1 MRAFAASRR
10 RTVQLDGVGRHEAP
24 LAMPGFDAVSSSAF
38 SFAVTCALSPGFP
51 STSLHP
57 SSLRPQSLFC
67 GPSSGASAVRS
78 ALLSKFSLSRLLLF
92 LLLALLLLAV
102 HPEKPAPGR
111 LPGVAAAAA
120 PSEQP
125 QLKIGPAQ
133 VLLPSPAQAAGRLAS
148 ASVSVRTLLIVEN
161 GSSLAAAP
169 CFFWSVQHPDLI
181 RVLHPDC
188 APSQPASACLLPST
202 SLSASGAG
210 VCLPRVLVEASHH
223 TPHKRGRSWIFASP
237 GRPASSPGRQVSPS
251 ALRVQAVVAPIAR
264 IAFRTRDR
272 RLAVGQ
278 LGDVGVL
285 AFDEE
290 GNIFTSLQG
299 LVFIWKFEGERGVLQ
314 AEDITSDAEAA
325 SATRQW
331 VERSSQSA
339 SGVHTPD
346 SAAGPFWRSD
356 MLLVRG
362 LKTGKATISVR
373 LAGDEHRHVG
383 EARVSFVVH
392 EPVLLLPAFQVLP
405 PAAVFQYRL
414 LRLQESSETV
424 SGGGVSSL
432 AVSRPRS
439 PAFLS
444 LPAPHIQFSAD
455 DLSLFDAEDRLPLAR
470 AVADAGASAI
480 VAIDRA
486 GLLRVVSPEFPGE
499 GENARR
505 FGLEG
510 ASLLRAVDTRTGEE
524 QHAEVQVLVPSALRV
539 FVDDV
544 GDLER
549 QPTWSSL
556 AAAVEKQVRS
566 LGDAQESHDVLLR
579 RLVERDWTFG
589 GAGERNSKVD
599 AFAPQE
605 ELRMR
610 LVKTGRARLGG
621 DAAVDEDEEEDDVL
635 VLVRGR
641 EYLFKVEMLARG
653 LPRLVSIPR
662 QPETAPRETETLAT
676 ETLATEPVEKEAR
689 EALSR
694 SPVEED
700 SQFLA
705 VATPK
710 NAVFHWTCE
719 DEGEEEESA
728 DDASESRPE
737 SQSCGLQ
744 RKGSGQQHMAWFSA
758 SQRSQG
764 RLTASLLHVG
774 SRASGAKAFWEPPV
788 PLSLSLRFRVVDP
801 VFLLFFPRPR
811 GERGEEELGVR
822 LSSDQ
827 PLLLP
832 PLHSFVVEPW
842 GGSGAYT
849 LTSSDASLIS
859 VESLPASPQSPPF
872 ESSQL
877 LAPFVWGEKGL
888 RAARPSSRDS
898 RQRFRLQNPAVAD
911 GETRKRRPGETGVA
925 VLRLEDARQ
934 PQNAFEFLVVIAEPE
949 RVEIS
954 LDSFL
959 IGESRANEEHVR
971 GDMRRDARERRGG
984 QDASERNRQDATQA
998 IAIVTAFA
1006 RIPST
1011 LALPPKVSQWFAQPS
1026 LSSSET
1032 SLEDAARAV
1041 QLAASEWGKGL
1052 DGDANEVSRHPLHR
1066 FPLQFANCTNL
1077 IPPAEQREE
1086 KRRLWT
1092 DKPDILMIQELRA
1105 SVPYTCGVFRLT
1117 GKASGSAR
1125 VFFSPSAALRAG
1137 ATVDVFPPLE
1147 LWVRLDR
1154 LLHPL
1159 PVSPQASPDAAAL
1172 QAPRSARS
1180 AEQGLQENG
1189 GVERDR
1195 GAAGVEHQ
1203 RPAGDA
1209 CPTCASA
1216 LLYSAPVAALAAG
1229 ASLSGNARDDNVL
1242 SLAVGAS
1249 LTFFTKGGPPERP
1262 AVYTQVRRGEVERA
1276 DQQGTAAEVAILNGD
1291 RSVRVVCLRPGDTPA
1306 KILLEVSN
1314 RPKQG
1319 VHVHSVSTSVR
1330 LSIVCSVPRHLEIFP
1345 LPAFSTPS
1353 ATVAAPEPVTLAAF
1367 PVAPAAASPQV
1378 SPVSPFASAPS
1389 LFLRCGATHRFVAVA
1404 YDALLQPVVNAT
1416 SFAASSAWS
1425 LAGDEGA
1432 TAETGPKGVSLVS
1445 FFDLETRVG
1454 RGNSRVDERPRDAFI
1469 GSAEAA
1475 AVQVDSTSC
1484 CGVHRLSVHLQWPTA
1499 ESMAGD
1505 TALRQED
1512 QALLLR
1518 SLKEAREALH
1528 ENGSTTSAWRD
1539 DLLSSTLSLVVLPPP
1554 RFLASNAF
1562 LPGFFPPVKEASFAP
1577 LRLFYHPEMVYR
1589 LLLQFTSPQTRLK
1602 VLPASSVSAVSSTA
1616 PFRVYTETP
1625 GPRLL
1630 ADANSGVC
1638 SALSPEA
1645 TVQRFSSL
1653 FRHLF
1658 DSRDRSASKKERPL
1672 PALPRE
1678 GLDVATLVLGATQT
1692 EREGD
1697 LASPLLRLEPP
1708 FSWPTQEVCSPSCPV
1723 TSQEVFVLPSEEVG
1737 RDSSG
1742 GFVASGLLAVD
1753 DVSVLGDHPRSERL
1767 LAGQKKETRP
1777 ALELQFFRVARVS
1790 LAVSPPETLLGSEQ
1804 AEGGEQ
1810 GGEQGGW
1817 IQGAWGE
1824 VEKGKAYGVKVS
1836 AFAADGKRLAPAFY
1850 PAMDLTLTISKK
1862 RKTPRS
1868 ETLQTAS
1875 QGREVTPD
1883 ATTPG
1888 WLYVH
1893 RVRDGRL
1900 AEAQQ
1905 VEAQLSKEETDMS
1918 ATVSF
1923 RHKTRSFDFFPS
1935 RRGSH
1940 SHERKPGQAEVEAL
1954 ASETRCGERFKQNCP
1969 DFFFFV
1975 DGFEPDAEL
1984 VLSVRAV
1991 NWEPALSPHAS
2002 GVSTPVSAEMTLAL
2016 YPPLQVSPAS
2026 LVLLPG
2032 GHSLQLTVRGG
2043 PCRRRDSR
2051 SSERGGGSSRLSA
2064 VRGCVSSD
2072 SAVVAAQV
2080 VEDGGFVLTSDAAS
2094 EESRERRERGDIL
2107 DETEFRVVEL
2117 VTGEEGAAVVT
2128 VHAGDPTAE
2137 ETAVSAPRTRLLRR
2151 AAATVQVIVALPTR
2165 VVVRR
2170 SVSGGNGFVGEPGRS
2185 LHRLDAARMGAVE
2198 RTPVERGGEGEAAR
2212 KGDSFLQEETLQLG
2226 LESVQKLHALLY
2238 DSEGREFNLGHLT
2251 APTGRLAGP
2260 GVDRATSE
2268 GQRKLQLFGP
2278 VAALP
2283 PATASVCTYS
2293 WRVVESSSVVGLLDP
2308 SAMDLFSELSGA
2320 ACTNASAL
2328 PLPAA
2333 AASLRQSLSGS
2344 LPSVSVV
2351 GLRSGTAR
2359 LHLRVEC
2366 SARRQRDG
2374 SRAAKSSFLE
2384 TEVSIV
2390 VSPSPFSPTPASS
2403 QSLVESPLSSFSTVA
2418 SAVAGLSPLP
2428 AAKPSGPEWWTE
2440 LFSSPRSSVS
2450 SFLFSASPSSLS
2462 SPLLVAPAAEY
2473 RLPCCVLRVL
2483 PVPDAACVCAS
2494 RPREALPKAPEA
2506 ARESGLE
2513 SEVKCSCAEPTAL
2526 QVLPGDGGFVTS
2538 SSLAAALL
2546 KIEARPASRAF
2557 AARPPEAGRTD
2568 KDSREEGEARDQ
2580 ALWLTARV
2588 DVTPVA
2594 SVELRL
2600 RERTMAL
2607 GGRQRVELLLK
2618 DALGRRVLPPT
2629 DIRLDVFS
2637 SHPSVIS
2644 AEVEAGDSR
2653 HPFGA
2658 PVVALQA
2665 SATQAGCAAVTVFLL
2680 APAFLSDTVL
2690 VCTDSRASPSPG
2702 VARRLASAEAVP
2714 VLPGS
2719 VVHVLPD
2726 SRVYVHRVRPHL
2738 SFRLTFRLQPLLSA
2752 LLALGAKGALG
2763 TAGGSAGPPVHLFPD
2778 FVWQEV
2784 QQVAASSGCVSVHAV
2799 ARLVD
2804 RVAPSLAQSLHLS
2817 LAGLFRLLRRPA
2829 SLFFEA
2835 ASTFSPAF
2843 SVGEPLLHFSEET
2856 DAQQPQRFALCTG
2869 RPSSRPTASSAG
2881 ASSPALVASSL
2892 SLKVTLND
2900 VPAVLAALVSKKE
2913 ESEGGKAD
2921 GELSDFLL
2929 RVDGVSAFFSLLRKQ
2944 LASAWW
2950 REQQVYRRQKEASEE
2965 SCEPRRS
2972 ARSRAATP
2980 DDNRQTA
2987 ELQDESGVHAAAGCT
3002 YTLFG
3007 RAQDVPSS
3015 VTLFFSLVGFLDWSA
3030 SFSPSTPVQA
3040 SLCSSPF
3047 FACPTAHAV
3056 WNSSRPAVASV
3067 HTPRIVP
3074 ARLFASAASNA
3085 AAPDVSDVEGPT
3097 AVALAPG
3104 LATISA
3110 NNSAVLRLGVLP
3122 SPDLE
3127 RDAGRASE
3135 LGTQEA
3141 SKLRLLA
3148 AAGCAGH
3155 FVEKTE
3161 SQRTPLLTVASA
3173 AWMALSGSEMLSVSR
3188 LQSLGACATE
3198 EVVGRRGELF
3208 FSSFSSRIPA
3218 TESKTPN
3225 NREEPSALFSPRGEV
3240 LFFRLQASPSAGT
3253 WTDVASSVYV
3263 QSSGSVQCAV
3273 SDPRLAPLFVAET
3286 TQLPLLSFESEER
3299 RKAVGV
3305 RLSEQGRVSGAV
3317 EFDDEG
3323 DLLVAHAC
3331 ALQERRLLSVR
3342 SDLPRLLR
3350 LSTPGVVASVA
3361 PSETATHGPAPSSVA
3376 LPCGPATLSASQS
3389 SSSLPKFSLPV
3400 SVSLQTSRASRLLAF
3415 SPARL
3420 LSLADE
3426 RGAERDAETLL
3437 RQRARY
3443 LFETFAVQTP
3453 RGARPDVAQSRVFQS
3468 ACLALPFKPKMRVLF
3483 DARCMSLAAPQVVYV
3498 KATQRQKLG
3507 DGEGHESEKER
3518 SEELEDFFKEAHAL
3532 GSLGDERQASVHEER
3547 SDDPARGSAALHAT
3561 AETGAKLPLTLFVY
3575 PVPPVAADNAAAAPE
3590 QSRNRVSVDV
3600 SVSSEAYTVQT
3611 QQRGLLLAIRVSA
3624 ATSPTHLASGDRA
3637 SRHHKREA
3645 STGNWSVWTAPE
3657 AAQLTIESRE
3667 WRQIVSLSLE
3677 PAGAVRQR
3685 REEKGEE
3692 TLLFPSAFFSSS
3704 SERPLPGHESERVTG
3719 ARSEDRRELKREVQF
3734 EQEEDS
3740 TQSLGEWLLLLLLLL
3755 GGGLFLLHRYW
3766 DFFRGAAFQS
3776 QPLPPRD
3783 ETAVDKGGFA
3793 TSAPE
3798 KSVYPG
3804 LGENSLLMRE
3814 KARLQAARQADAEA
3828 LSNAFSTRCKDE
3840 QLSARV
3846 RTPQQKLQMQPDGQ
3860 WKWVA

>member
-1 MRAFAASRR
+1 
-10 RTVQLDGVGRHEAP
+10 
-24 LAMPGFDAVSSSAF
+24 
-38 SFAVTCALSPGFP
+38 
-51 STSLHP
+51 
-57 SSLRPQSLFC
+57 
-67 GPSSGASAVRS
+67 
-78 ALLSKFSLSRLLLF
+78 

-480 VAIDRA
+480 VAVDRA

-744 RKGSGQQHMAWFSA
+744 RKGSGQQVSSVDRKIRGRRSLDAVMHRPCRKETRSRTGKLTNQRRGGEARAAAASRGPAFVLKQSPLHSSQFDAGRVDKNDSQVQPAHMAWFSA

-859 VESLPASPQSPPF
+859 VESLPASPESPPF

-898 RQRFRLQNPAVAD
+898 RQRFRLQNPAVSD
-911 GETRKRRPGETGVA
+911 GETRKRRPGETGVV

-959 IGESRANEEHVR
+959 IGESRANEDHVR

-984 QDASERNRQDATQA
+984 QDASERNRQDAMQA

-1041 QLAASEWGKGL
+1041 QLAASEWGKEL

-1319 VHVHSVSTSVR
+1319 VHV
-1330 LSIVCSVPRHLEIFP
+1330 
-1345 LPAFSTPS
+1345 
-1353 ATVAAPEPVTLAAF
+1353 
-1367 PVAPAAASPQV
+1367 
-1378 SPVSPFASAPS
+1378 
-1389 LFLRCGATHRFVAVA
+1389 
-1404 YDALLQPVVNAT
+1404 
-1416 SFAASSAWS
+1416 
-1425 LAGDEGA
+1425 
-1432 TAETGPKGVSLVS
+1432 
-1445 FFDLETRVG
+1445 
-1454 RGNSRVDERPRDAFI
+1454 
-1469 GSAEAA
+1469 
-1475 AVQVDSTSC
+1475 
-1484 CGVHRLSVHLQWPTA
+1484 
-1499 ESMAGD
+1499 
-1505 TALRQED
+1505 
-1512 QALLLR
+1512 
-1518 SLKEAREALH
+1518 
-1528 ENGSTTSAWRD
+1528 
-1539 DLLSSTLSLVVLPPP
+1539 
-1554 RFLASNAF
+1554 
-1562 LPGFFPPVKEASFAP
+1562 
-1577 LRLFYHPEMVYR
+1577 
-1589 LLLQFTSPQTRLK
+1589 
-1602 VLPASSVSAVSSTA
+1602 
-1616 PFRVYTETP
+1616 
-1625 GPRLL
+1625 
-1630 ADANSGVC
+1630 
-1638 SALSPEA
+1638 
-1645 TVQRFSSL
+1645 
-1653 FRHLF
+1653 
-1658 DSRDRSASKKERPL
+1658 
-1672 PALPRE
+1672 
-1678 GLDVATLVLGATQT
+1678 
-1692 EREGD
+1692 
-1697 LASPLLRLEPP
+1697 
-1708 FSWPTQEVCSPSCPV
+1708 
-1723 TSQEVFVLPSEEVG
+1723 
-1737 RDSSG
+1737 
-1742 GFVASGLLAVD
+1742 
-1753 DVSVLGDHPRSERL
+1753 
-1767 LAGQKKETRP
+1767 
-1777 ALELQFFRVARVS
+1777 
-1790 LAVSPPETLLGSEQ
+1790 
-1804 AEGGEQ
+1804 
-1810 GGEQGGW
+1810 
-1817 IQGAWGE
+1817 
-1824 VEKGKAYGVKVS
+1824 
-1836 AFAADGKRLAPAFY
+1836 
-1850 PAMDLTLTISKK
+1850 
-1862 RKTPRS
+1862 
-1868 ETLQTAS
+1868 
-1875 QGREVTPD
+1875 
-1883 ATTPG
+1883 
-1888 WLYVH
+1888 
-1893 RVRDGRL
+1893 
-1900 AEAQQ
+1900 
-1905 VEAQLSKEETDMS
+1905 
-1918 ATVSF
+1918 
-1923 RHKTRSFDFFPS
+1923 
-1935 RRGSH
+1935 
-1940 SHERKPGQAEVEAL
+1940 
-1954 ASETRCGERFKQNCP
+1954 
-1969 DFFFFV
+1969 
-1975 DGFEPDAEL
+1975 
-1984 VLSVRAV
+1984 
-1991 NWEPALSPHAS
+1991 
-2002 GVSTPVSAEMTLAL
+2002 
-2016 YPPLQVSPAS
+2016 
-2026 LVLLPG
+2026 
-2032 GHSLQLTVRGG
+2032 
-2043 PCRRRDSR
+2043 
-2051 SSERGGGSSRLSA
+2051 
-2064 VRGCVSSD
+2064 
-2072 SAVVAAQV
+2072 
-2080 VEDGGFVLTSDAAS
+2080 
-2094 EESRERRERGDIL
+2094 
-2107 DETEFRVVEL
+2107 
-2117 VTGEEGAAVVT
+2117 
-2128 VHAGDPTAE
+2128 
-2137 ETAVSAPRTRLLRR
+2137 
-2151 AAATVQVIVALPTR
+2151 
-2165 VVVRR
+2165 
-2170 SVSGGNGFVGEPGRS
+2170 
-2185 LHRLDAARMGAVE
+2185 
-2198 RTPVERGGEGEAAR
+2198 
-2212 KGDSFLQEETLQLG
+2212 
-2226 LESVQKLHALLY
+2226 
-2238 DSEGREFNLGHLT
+2238 
-2251 APTGRLAGP
+2251 
-2260 GVDRATSE
+2260 
-2268 GQRKLQLFGP
+2268 
-2278 VAALP
+2278 
-2283 PATASVCTYS
+2283 
-2293 WRVVESSSVVGLLDP
+2293 
-2308 SAMDLFSELSGA
+2308 
-2320 ACTNASAL
+2320 
-2328 PLPAA
+2328 
-2333 AASLRQSLSGS
+2333 
-2344 LPSVSVV
+2344 
-2351 GLRSGTAR
+2351 
-2359 LHLRVEC
+2359 
-2366 SARRQRDG
+2366 
-2374 SRAAKSSFLE
+2374 
-2384 TEVSIV
+2384 
-2390 VSPSPFSPTPASS
+2390 
-2403 QSLVESPLSSFSTVA
+2403 
-2418 SAVAGLSPLP
+2418 
-2428 AAKPSGPEWWTE
+2428 
-2440 LFSSPRSSVS
+2440 
-2450 SFLFSASPSSLS
+2450 
-2462 SPLLVAPAAEY
+2462 
-2473 RLPCCVLRVL
+2473 
-2483 PVPDAACVCAS
+2483 
-2494 RPREALPKAPEA
+2494 
-2506 ARESGLE
+2506 
-2513 SEVKCSCAEPTAL
+2513 
-2526 QVLPGDGGFVTS
+2526 
-2538 SSLAAALL
+2538 
-2546 KIEARPASRAF
+2546 
-2557 AARPPEAGRTD
+2557 
-2568 KDSREEGEARDQ
+2568 
-2580 ALWLTARV
+2580 
-2588 DVTPVA
+2588 
-2594 SVELRL
+2594 
-2600 RERTMAL
+2600 
-2607 GGRQRVELLLK
+2607 
-2618 DALGRRVLPPT
+2618 
-2629 DIRLDVFS
+2629 
-2637 SHPSVIS
+2637 
-2644 AEVEAGDSR
+2644 
-2653 HPFGA
+2653 
-2658 PVVALQA
+2658 
-2665 SATQAGCAAVTVFLL
+2665 
-2680 APAFLSDTVL
+2680 
-2690 VCTDSRASPSPG
+2690 
-2702 VARRLASAEAVP
+2702 
-2714 VLPGS
+2714 
-2719 VVHVLPD
+2719 
-2726 SRVYVHRVRPHL
+2726 
-2738 SFRLTFRLQPLLSA
+2738 
-2752 LLALGAKGALG
+2752 
-2763 TAGGSAGPPVHLFPD
+2763 
-2778 FVWQEV
+2778 
-2784 QQVAASSGCVSVHAV
+2784 
-2799 ARLVD
+2799 
-2804 RVAPSLAQSLHLS
+2804 
-2817 LAGLFRLLRRPA
+2817 
-2829 SLFFEA
+2829 
-2835 ASTFSPAF
+2835 
-2843 SVGEPLLHFSEET
+2843 
-2856 DAQQPQRFALCTG
+2856 
-2869 RPSSRPTASSAG
+2869 
-2881 ASSPALVASSL
+2881 
-2892 SLKVTLND
+2892 
-2900 VPAVLAALVSKKE
+2900 
-2913 ESEGGKAD
+2913 
-2921 GELSDFLL
+2921 
-2929 RVDGVSAFFSLLRKQ
+2929 
-2944 LASAWW
+2944 
-2950 REQQVYRRQKEASEE
+2950 
-2965 SCEPRRS
+2965 
-2972 ARSRAATP
+2972 
-2980 DDNRQTA
+2980 
-2987 ELQDESGVHAAAGCT
+2987 
-3002 YTLFG
+3002 
-3007 RAQDVPSS
+3007 
-3015 VTLFFSLVGFLDWSA
+3015 
-3030 SFSPSTPVQA
+3030 
-3040 SLCSSPF
+3040 
-3047 FACPTAHAV
+3047 
-3056 WNSSRPAVASV
+3056 
-3067 HTPRIVP
+3067 
-3074 ARLFASAASNA
+3074 
-3085 AAPDVSDVEGPT
+3085 
-3097 AVALAPG
+3097 
-3104 LATISA
+3104 
-3110 NNSAVLRLGVLP
+3110 
-3122 SPDLE
+3122 
-3127 RDAGRASE
+3127 
-3135 LGTQEA
+3135 
-3141 SKLRLLA
+3141 
-3148 AAGCAGH
+3148 
-3155 FVEKTE
+3155 
-3161 SQRTPLLTVASA
+3161 
-3173 AWMALSGSEMLSVSR
+3173 
-3188 LQSLGACATE
+3188 
-3198 EVVGRRGELF
+3198 
-3208 FSSFSSRIPA
+3208 
-3218 TESKTPN
+3218 
-3225 NREEPSALFSPRGEV
+3225 
-3240 LFFRLQASPSAGT
+3240 
-3253 WTDVASSVYV
+3253 
-3263 QSSGSVQCAV
+3263 
-3273 SDPRLAPLFVAET
+3273 
-3286 TQLPLLSFESEER
+3286 
-3299 RKAVGV
+3299 
-3305 RLSEQGRVSGAV
+3305 
-3317 EFDDEG
+3317 
-3323 DLLVAHAC
+3323 
-3331 ALQERRLLSVR
+3331 
-3342 SDLPRLLR
+3342 
-3350 LSTPGVVASVA
+3350 
-3361 PSETATHGPAPSSVA
+3361 
-3376 LPCGPATLSASQS
+3376 
-3389 SSSLPKFSLPV
+3389 
-3400 SVSLQTSRASRLLAF
+3400 
-3415 SPARL
+3415 
-3420 LSLADE
+3420 
-3426 RGAERDAETLL
+3426 
-3437 RQRARY
+3437 
-3443 LFETFAVQTP
+3443 
-3453 RGARPDVAQSRVFQS
+3453 
-3468 ACLALPFKPKMRVLF
+3468 
-3483 DARCMSLAAPQVVYV
+3483 
-3498 KATQRQKLG
+3498 
-3507 DGEGHESEKER
+3507 
-3518 SEELEDFFKEAHAL
+3518 
-3532 GSLGDERQASVHEER
+3532 
-3547 SDDPARGSAALHAT
+3547 
-3561 AETGAKLPLTLFVY
+3561 
-3575 PVPPVAADNAAAAPE
+3575 
-3590 QSRNRVSVDV
+3590 
-3600 SVSSEAYTVQT
+3600 
-3611 QQRGLLLAIRVSA
+3611 
-3624 ATSPTHLASGDRA
+3624 
-3637 SRHHKREA
+3637 
-3645 STGNWSVWTAPE
+3645 
-3657 AAQLTIESRE
+3657 
-3667 WRQIVSLSLE
+3667 
-3677 PAGAVRQR
+3677 
-3685 REEKGEE
+3685 
-3692 TLLFPSAFFSSS
+3692 
-3704 SERPLPGHESERVTG
+3704 
-3719 ARSEDRRELKREVQF
+3719 
-3734 EQEEDS
+3734 
-3740 TQSLGEWLLLLLLLL
+3740 
-3755 GGGLFLLHRYW
+3755 
-3766 DFFRGAAFQS
+3766 
-3776 QPLPPRD
+3776 
-3783 ETAVDKGGFA
+3783 
-3793 TSAPE
+3793 
-3798 KSVYPG
+3798 
-3804 LGENSLLMRE
+3804 
-3814 KARLQAARQADAEA
+3814 
-3828 LSNAFSTRCKDE
+3828 
-3840 QLSARV
+3840 
-3846 RTPQQKLQMQPDGQ
+3846 
-3860 WKWVA
+3860 

>member
-1 MRAFAASRR
+1 MRALAASRR
-10 RTVQLDGVGRHEAP
+10 PPDQHDGVECHEAR
-24 LAMPGFDAVSSSAF
+24 LATPGFDAVASFASSSAVF
-38 SFAVTCALSPGFP
+38 SGLSSGSP
-51 STSLHP
+51 SNCLHP
-57 SSLRPQSLFC
+57 SSLRSQSLFC
-67 GPSSGASAVRS
+67 GPSRGTSVARPAS
-78 ALLSKFSLSRLLLF
+78 LSKFVLSSLLLC
-92 LLLALLLLAV
+92 LLLAPLLLAFR
-102 HPEKPAPGR
+102 PEKPSPGGR

-120 PSEQP
+120 QSEQP

-133 VLLPSPAQAAGRLAS
+133 VLLPSPAQTDGRLAS

-161 GSSLAAAP
+161 GSSLAEAP
-169 CFFWSVQHPDLI
+169 CFFWAVQHPDII

-188 APSQPASACLLPST
+188 APSQPASACLLPAT

-210 VCLPRVLVEASHH
+210 VCLPRVFVEASHP

-237 GRPASSPGRQVSPS
+237 GRPASPESQVSPS

-264 IAFRTRDR
+264 LAFRTRDR

-299 LVFIWKFEGERGVLQ
+299 LVFVWKFEGERGVLQ

-331 VERSSQSA
+331 VERSSQRA
-339 SGVHTPD
+339 SGGHTPD

-405 PAAVFQYRL
+405 PAAIFQYRL
-414 LRLQESSETV
+414 LRLQESSESV
-424 SGGGVSSL
+424 SGGGGSSL
-432 AVSRPRS
+432 AVSRSRG

-444 LPAPHIQFSAD
+444 LPAPHVQFSAD

-470 AVADAGASAI
+470 AVAHAGASAL
-480 VAIDRA
+480 VSVDRA

-499 GENARR
+499 GEKARR

-510 ASLLRAVDTRTGEE
+510 ASLLRAMDTRTGEE
-524 QHAEVQVLVPSALRV
+524 QHAEVQVLVPSALRL
-539 FVDDV
+539 FMDDV
-544 GDLER
+544 GVLER
-549 QPTWSSL
+549 QQTWSSL

-566 LGDAQESHDVLLR
+566 LGDPQESHDLLLR

-589 GAGERNSKVD
+589 GAGERNLKVD

-610 LVKTGRARLGG
+610 LVKAGRARLRGR
-621 DAAVDEDEEEDDVL
+621 AAPEQDEEEDEEEDDVL

-641 EYLFKVEMLARG
+641 EYLFKVEMLARS
-653 LPRLVSIPR
+653 LPRPDQR
-662 QPETAPRETETLAT
+662 RPETAPRETETFGT
-676 ETLATEPVEKEAR
+676 GSVENETR
-689 EALSR
+689 EELSR
-694 SPVEED
+694 SPVDED
-700 SQFLA
+700 AQFLV

-710 NAVFHWTCE
+710 NAVFHWACE
-719 DEGEEEESA
+719 DEGEEEAA
-728 DDASESRPE
+728 DDDSESRTG

-758 SQRSQG
+758 SRRSQG

-774 SRASGAKAFWEPPV
+774 SRASGARAFWEPPV
-788 PLSLSLRFRVVDP
+788 PLSLSLHFRVVDP

-811 GERGEEELGVR
+811 EERGEEELGVR

-849 LTSSDASLIS
+849 LTSSDASVIS
-859 VESLPASPQSPPF
+859 VESLPASPQSPPLG
-872 ESSQL
+872 SSQL
-877 LAPFVWGEKGL
+877 LGPFVWGDKGL
-888 RAARPSSRDS
+888 RAALPSSRDS
-898 RQRFRLQNPAVAD
+898 RQRFRLQNPGVSG
-911 GETRKRRPGETGVA
+911 GERRKTRRQGETGVA
-925 VLRLEDARQ
+925 VLRLQDARQ
-934 PQNAFEFLVVIAEPE
+934 PQNAFEFLVVVAEPE

-959 IGESRANEEHVR
+959 IGESRANEDHVR
-971 GDMRRDARERRGG
+971 GDTRRDARERRGDKG
-984 QDASERNRQDATQA
+984 DSERNRRDAAQA

-1006 RIPST
+1006 RIPSS
-1011 LALPPKVSQWFAQPS
+1011 LSLPPKVSQWFAQPS

-1032 SLEDAARAV
+1032 SLEDAAQAV
-1041 QLAASEWGKGL
+1041 QTAASEWG
-1052 DGDANEVSRHPLHR
+1052 NELEADSSELSRHPLHR

-1077 IPPAEQREE
+1077 IPAAEQREE

-1117 GKASGSAR
+1117 GKTSGSAR

-1147 LWVRLDR
+1147 AWVRLDR

-1172 QAPRSARS
+1172 QVPRSARS
-1180 AEQGLQENG
+1180 ADQVLQENA

-1195 GAAGVEHQ
+1195 DAAGV
-1203 RPAGDA
+1203 A
-1209 CPTCASA
+1209 CPACASA
-1216 LLYSAPVAALAAG
+1216 LRYNAPVAALAAST
-1229 ASLSGNARDDNVL
+1229 SLSGNAREENVL

-1262 AVYTQVRRGEVERA
+1262 AVYTQVRRGEVERG
-1276 DQQGTAAEVAILNGD
+1276 DQRGAAAEVAILNGD
-1291 RSVRVVCLRPGDTPA
+1291 RSVRVVCLRPGNTPA
-1306 KILLEVSN
+1306 KILLEVAN

-1319 VHVHSVSTSVR
+1319 MHVHPVSTSVT

-1353 ATVAAPEPVTLAAF
+1353 PTVAVPDPVTLAAF

-1389 LFLRCGATHRFVAVA
+1389 LFLRCGATHRFVTVA

-1416 SFAASSAWS
+1416 SFAASTAWS
-1425 LAGDEGA
+1425 LTSDEGA
-1432 TAETGPKGVSLVS
+1432 TAETGPEGVSLVS
-1445 FFDLETRVG
+1445 FFDFETRVG
-1454 RGNSRVDERPRDAFI
+1454 RGNSRVDELPRDEFV

-1475 AVQVDSTSC
+1475 AVQVESTSC
-1484 CGVHRLSVHLQWPTA
+1484 CGVHRLSVHLKWPTA

-1505 TALRQED
+1505 TALRRED

-1518 SLKEAREALH
+1518 GLKEARESLH
-1528 ENGSTTSAWRD
+1528 KNDSTASAWRD

-1554 RFLASNAF
+1554 RFLASNSF
-1562 LPGFFPPVKEASFAP
+1562 LPGFFPPTKEASFAP
-1577 LRLFYHPEMVYR
+1577 LRLFYHPKIVYR

-1602 VLPASSVSAVSSTA
+1602 VLPASPVSAVSSTP

-1630 ADANSGVC
+1630 AEGANSGLC
-1638 SALSPEA
+1638 SGLSPEA

-1653 FRHLF
+1653 FRHVF
-1658 DSRDRSASKKERPL
+1658 DSRDPSASKKERPL
-1672 PALPRE
+1672 PGFPRE
-1678 GLDVATLVLGATQT
+1678 GLDVATLVLAATQA
-1692 EREGD
+1692 ERERD
-1697 LASPLLRLEPP
+1697 SVSPLLRLEPP
-1708 FSWPTQEVCSPSCPV
+1708 FAWPPHTVCSAACPV

-1737 RDSSG
+1737 RGSSG
-1742 GFVASGLLAVD
+1742 GFVTSGFLAVD
-1753 DVSVLGDHPRSERL
+1753 DVGVLGDLPSSERFL
-1767 LAGQKKETRP
+1767 TGQKKETTP
-1777 ALELQFFRVARVS
+1777 ALELQFFSVARVS
-1790 LAVSPPETLLGSEQ
+1790 LAVSSPETLLGSQE
-1804 AEGGEQ
+1804 AE

-1824 VEKGKAYGVKVS
+1824 VEKGKTYGVKVS
-1836 AFAADGKRLAPAFY
+1836 AFAADGKLLAPAFY
-1850 PAMDLTLTISKK
+1850 SAMDLTLTISKK

-1868 ETLQTAS
+1868 ETLQTPS
-1875 QGREVTPD
+1875 HGREETPG
-1883 ATTPG
+1883 APTAG
-1888 WLYVH
+1888 WLYVQ
-1893 RVRDGRL
+1893 RVRGGRL
-1900 AEAQQ
+1900 AETQQ
-1905 VEAQLSKEETDMS
+1905 VEAQLSKEETDVS
-1918 ATVSF
+1918 VTVSF
-1923 RHKTRSFDFFPS
+1923 RHEARSFDFFPS
-1935 RRGSH
+1935 RRGRH
-1940 SHERKPGQAEVEAL
+1940 LHEQKPGQAEVEAL
-1954 ASETRCGERFKQNCP
+1954 ASETRCGEDFKQNCP

-1984 VLSVRAV
+1984 LLSVRVV
-1991 NWEPALSPHAS
+1991 NWEPALSPRAP
-2002 GVSTPVSAEMTLAL
+2002 GGSTSVSAEMTLAL
-2016 YPPLQVSPAS
+2016 YPPLKVSPAS

-2043 PCRRRDSR
+2043 PRRRRDTTR
-2051 SSERGGGSSRLSA
+2051 SLERGSSGFSA
-2064 VRGCVSSD
+2064 VRSCVSSN

-2080 VEDGGFVLTSDAAS
+2080 VEDGGFVLTSDAGS
-2094 EESRERRERGDIL
+2094 EEFRERGDAL
-2107 DETEFRVVEL
+2107 DETGFRVVEL
-2117 VTGEEGAAVVT
+2117 VTGEEGPAVVT

-2137 ETAVSAPRTRLLRR
+2137 ETAVSAPRAHLLRR
-2151 AAATVQVIVALPTR
+2151 AAATVQVFVALPTR

-2170 SVSGGNGFVGEPGRS
+2170 SVWGGNGFVCEPEPGRS
-2185 LHRLDAARMGAVE
+2185 LRRLDSARVGALG
-2198 RTPVERGGEGEAAR
+2198 RTPVEGGGGEGEAAR
-2212 KGDSFLQEETLQLG
+2212 KGDSSLQQDETLQLG
-2226 LESVQKLHALLY
+2226 LESIQKLHALLY

-2260 GVDRATSE
+2260 GVDRATAE

-2278 VAALP
+2278 FAALP
-2283 PATASVCTYS
+2283 PATASVCTFS
-2293 WRVVESSSVVGLLDP
+2293 WRVAESNSVVGLLDP
-2308 SAMDLFSELSGA
+2308 SAMDLFSELFGA

-2333 AASLRQSLSGS
+2333 AASLRQYLSGS

-2359 LHLRVEC
+2359 LRLRVEC

-2374 SRAAKSSFLE
+2374 GRARKSSFLE

-2390 VSPSPFSPTPASS
+2390 VSPSPFFPTPASS
-2403 QSLVESPLSSFSTVA
+2403 QSLSESPLSPFSSVP

-2428 AAKPSGPEWWTE
+2428 AAKPSGPSWWTE
-2440 LFSSPRSSVS
+2440 LFSFSPSSLSS
-2450 SFLFSASPSSLS
+2450 SFFSSFPSSLS

-2473 RLPCCVLRVL
+2473 RLPCCAVRVL
-2483 PVPDAACVCAS
+2483 PLPDAACVCAS
-2494 RPREALPKAPEA
+2494 RAREAQQKAHEA
-2506 ARESGLE
+2506 ARESPPRFE
-2513 SEVKCSCAEPTAL
+2513 EKCTCAEPSAL

-2538 SSLAAALL
+2538 SSPSAALL
-2546 KIEARPASRAF
+2546 KIEAQSASRAF
-2557 AARPPEAGRTD
+2557 AARPPEAGR
-2568 KDSREEGEARDQ
+2568 KDEDSTEDGEAREQ
-2580 ALWLTARV
+2580 AAWLTARV

-2594 SVELRL
+2594 SVELRMQ
-2600 RERTMAL
+2600 ERTMAL
-2607 GGRQRVELLLK
+2607 GSRQRAELLLK

-2637 SHPSVIS
+2637 SHLSVMS
-2644 AEVEAGDSR
+2644 AEVEAGNSR

-2665 SATQAGCAAVTVFLL
+2665 SSTQAGCAAVTVFLL
-2680 APAFLSDTVL
+2680 APAFLSDTVR

-2702 VARRLASAEAVP
+2702 VARRPASAEAVA

-2726 SRVYVHRVRPHL
+2726 ARVYVHRVRPHL

-2752 LLALGAKGALG
+2752 LLALGAKGAG
-2763 TAGGSAGPPVHLFPD
+2763 TAGGSGGPPVHLFPD
-2778 FVWQEV
+2778 FIWQEV
-2784 QQVAASSGCVSVHAV
+2784 RQVAASSGCLSVHEV
-2799 ARLVD
+2799 ARVVD

-2817 LAGLFRLLRRPA
+2817 LAGLFGLLRRPEPV
-2829 SLFFEA
+2829 FFEA

-2856 DAQQPQRFALCTG
+2856 GAQQPQRFALCAG

-2881 ASSPALVASSL
+2881 SSSAALVASSL
-2892 SLKVTLND
+2892 SLKVTLHD
-2900 VPAVLAALVSKKE
+2900 MPAVLAALVSKE

-2921 GELSDFLL
+2921 GKLSDFLL
-2929 RVDGVSAFFSLLRKQ
+2929 RVDGVDAFFSLLRRQ

-2950 REQQVYRRQKEASEE
+2950 REQQVYRQQKEASEE
-2965 SCEPRRS
+2965 TCEPRQI
-2972 ARSRAATP
+2972 ARSRAVTS
-2980 DDNRQTA
+2980 DDDRKTA

-3007 RAQDVPSS
+3007 GARDVPSS

-3030 SFSPSTPVQA
+3030 SFSPSTPAQA
-3040 SLCSSPF
+3040 SLCPSPF
-3047 FACPTAHAV
+3047 FACPAAHAV

-3067 HTPRIVP
+3067 HTPRTVP
-3074 ARLFASAASNA
+3074 ARLFASAASNTA
-3085 AAPDVSDVEGPT
+3085 SPDTSDVEGPT
-3097 AVALAPG
+3097 AVALGPG
-3104 LATISA
+3104 LVTISA
-3110 NNSAVLRLGVLP
+3110 NKSAVLRLDVLP
-3122 SPDLE
+3122 SPDAE

-3135 LGTQEA
+3135 LGTQET
-3141 SKLRLLA
+3141 STLRLLA

-3161 SQRTPLLTVASA
+3161 SQRTPLLTVSSA
-3173 AWMALSGSEMLSVSR
+3173 AWRALSGSEVLLVSR

-3198 EVVGRRGELF
+3198 EVGSRGDLF
-3208 FSSFSSRIPA
+3208 FSSFSSQIPA
-3218 TESKTPN
+3218 TETKTPS
-3225 NREEPSALFSPRGEV
+3225 NRAEPSALFSPRGEV

-3263 QSSGSVQCAV
+3263 QSSGGVQCAV

-3286 TQLPLLSFESEER
+3286 TQLPLLSFESEES
-3299 RKAVGV
+3299 RKPVGA
-3305 RLSEQGRVSGAV
+3305 RLSEQGRVSGTV
-3317 EFDDEG
+3317 DFDDEG
-3323 DLLVAHAC
+3323 ELLVAHAC

-3361 PSETATHGPAPSSVA
+3361 PSETATRGPAPSSLA
-3376 LPCGPATLSASQS
+3376 LPCGPATLSASHTS
-3389 SSSLPKFSLPV
+3389 SFHPKFSLPV
-3400 SVSLQTSRASRLLAF
+3400 SVSLRTSLASRLLAF

-3420 LSLADE
+3420 LSVADE
-3426 RGAERDAETLL
+3426 RGAERDAQTLL
-3437 RQRARY
+3437 RQRSRY
-3443 LFETFAVQTP
+3443 LFETSAVKTP
-3453 RGARPDVAQSRVFQS
+3453 RGAGPQVAQSRILQS

-3483 DARCMSLAAPQVVYV
+3483 DARCMRLAAPQVVYV

-3507 DGEGHESEKER
+3507 DVEGRESEKER
-3518 SEELEDFFKEAHAL
+3518 SEEREDFFKAAPSL
-3532 GSLGDERQASVHEER
+3532 GGLGDERQGSDNEER
-3547 SDDPARGSAALHAT
+3547 SEDPARGSTALHAT
-3561 AETGAKLPLTLFVY
+3561 AETGAQLPLTLFVY
-3575 PVPPVAADNAAAAPE
+3575 PVPPVAADNTAAAPE
-3590 QSRNRVSVDV
+3590 QSRNLVSVDV

-3624 ATSPTHLASGDRA
+3624 ATSPAHLASDRA

-3645 STGNWSVWTAPE
+3645 SAENWSVWTAPE

-3719 ARSEDRRELKREVQF
+3719 ARSEDRRELKGEVQF

-3755 GGGLFLLHRYW
+3755 GGGGFLLHRYW
-3766 DFFRGAAFQS
+3766 DFFRGAAVQS
-3776 QPLPPRD
+3776 RHLPPRD
-3783 ETAVDKGGFA
+3783 EAAVDKGRFG
-3793 TSAPE
+3793 SIVPE

-3804 LGENSLLMRE
+3804 PGENSLLMRE